1 MSTNPTVKLLII
13 DDHPLFRQGVRYSLE
28 TNEEIAVVGEAST
41 AEEALE
47 WLSNVDHNNEPNVVL
62 VDLNLPEMN
71 GLDLTRQLRRQY
83 PNLGVVML
91 SMHEN
96 DEQAFQ
102 ALQSGAAAYRS
113 KDVKP
118 DDLQETLLRVATGE
132 YVINDMLMEEP
143 KVASHVLSQF
153 RSLPQDLS
161 VTPDADFPIF
171 TPLSER
177 EIEVLEHIA
186 VGGSNKSIAEDLHIS
201 TQTVKNHISS
211 ILRKLSLNDRTQAV
225 LYALRRGWIDAP
237 EAISFSSE
245 DLHDI
250 PPPPRLELD
259 FGEDE
264 DREDA

>member
-28 TNEEIAVVGEAST
+28 TNEEITVMGEAST

-47 WLSNVDHNNEPNVVL
+47 WLSSVDHNQEPNVVL
-62 VDLNLPEMN
+62 VDLNLPGMS
-71 GLDLTRQLRRQY
+71 GLELTRQLRRRY

-113 KDVKP
+113 KDVQPTELK
-118 DDLQETLLRVATGE
+118 ETLLRVARGE

-161 VTPDADFPIF
+161 ITPDADFPIF

-177 EIEVLEHIA
+177 EIEVLERIA
-186 VGGSNKSIAEDLHIS
+186 VGGSNKSIAEELHIS

-237 EAISFSSE
+237 EAISFVSEESPEIRSSPGLAREEE
-245 DLHDI
+245 D
-250 PPPPRLELD
+250 PA
-259 FGEDE
+259 GDE
-264 DREDA
+264 